1 MLPFAGSR
9 LPSASDP
16 PAAHLLPDW
25 PAVPQFL
32 SPEWVAAF
40 DGALAGVAIPG
51 PGDDAGLAAID
62 GRFTVIQEVHGTPT
76 GDVTVVLT
84 VDDGTVHVS
93 LAADPVSGAEMADVA
108 ISLSYEDAA
117 ALSKG
122 ELVAAE
128 ALTAGRVRVRGD
140 LSVLVASQQMLASAQ
155 PYVQALTADT
165 TY

>member
-1 MLPFAGSR
+1 M
-9 LPSASDP
+9 
-16 PAAHLLPDW
+16 
-25 PAVPQFL
+25 PQFL

-40 DGALAGVAIPG
+40 DAALAGVTVPG
-51 PGDDAGLAAID
+51 PGDDAGLAAVD
-62 GRFTVIQEVHGTPT
+62 GRFTVIQEVHGGPT
-76 GDVTVVLT
+76 GDVTVALT
-84 VDDGTVHVS
+84 VRDGTLHLS
-93 LAADPVSGAEMADVA
+93 LPDPDQPGAEAADVA
-108 ISLSYEDAA
+108 ISLAYEDAV

>member
-1 MLPFAGSR
+1 
-9 LPSASDP
+9 
-16 PAAHLLPDW
+16 
-25 PAVPQFL
+25 VPQFL

-40 DGALAGVAIPG
+40 DAALAGVTVPG

-62 GRFTVIQEVHGTPT
+62 GRFTVIQEVHGAPI
-76 GDVTVVLT
+76 GDVTVALT
-84 VDDGTVHVS
+84 VSDGTLH
-93 LAADPVSGAEMADVA
+93 LWRPENHQAGADAADVT
-108 ISLSYEDAA
+108 ISLSYEDAV

>member
-1 MLPFAGSR
+1 MPR
-9 LPSASDP
+9 
-16 PAAHLLPDW
+16 
-25 PAVPQFL
+25 FL

-40 DGALAGVAIPG
+40 DAALDGVTVPG

-76 GDVTVVLT
+76 GDVTLALT
-84 VDDGTVHVS
+84 AGDGHLHLS
-93 LAADPVSGAEMADVA
+93 LGEDHPLGADTADVA
-108 ISLSYEDAA
+108 ISLSYEDAV

-128 ALTAGRVRVRGD
+128 ALTAGRIRVRGD

-155 PYVQALTADT
+155 PYVRDLTADT

>member
-1 MLPFAGSR
+1 M
-9 LPSASDP
+9 
-16 PAAHLLPDW
+16 
-25 PAVPQFL
+25 PQFL

-40 DGALAGVAIPG
+40 DAALAGVTVPG
-51 PGDDAGLAAID
+51 PGDEAGLAAVD
-62 GRFTVIQEVHGTPT
+62 GRFTVIQKVHGGPS
-76 GDVTVVLT
+76 GDVTVALT
-84 VDDGTVHVS
+84 VRDGTLHLS
-93 LAADPVSGAEMADVA
+93 LPENDQSGADAADVA
-108 ISLSYEDAA
+108 ISLAYEDAV

-155 PYVQALTADT
+155 PHVQALTADT

>member
-1 MLPFAGSR
+1 M
-9 LPSASDP
+9 
-16 PAAHLLPDW
+16 
-25 PAVPQFL
+25 PQFL

-40 DGALAGVAIPG
+40 DAALAGVTVPG

-62 GRFTVIQEVHGTPT
+62 GRFTVIQEVHGAPT
-76 GDVTVVLT
+76 GGLT
-84 VDDGTVHVS
+84 VALTVSDGTLHLS
-93 LAADPVSGAEMADVA
+93 RHEDHQPGEEAADVV
-108 ISLSYEDAA
+108 ISLSYEDAV

>member
-1 MLPFAGSR
+1 MA
-9 LPSASDP
+9 
-16 PAAHLLPDW
+16 
-25 PAVPQFL
+25 QFL

-40 DGALAGVAIPG
+40 DAALAGVTVPG
-51 PGDDAGLAAID
+51 PGNEAGLAAVD
-62 GRFTVIQEVHGTPT
+62 GEFTVIQEVHGAPS
-76 GDVTVVLT
+76 GDITVALT
-84 VDDGTVHVS
+84 VSDGALHLS
-93 LAADPVSGAEMADVA
+93 LLDEQEPGASTADVA
-108 ISLSYEDAA
+108 ISLAYEDAV

-155 PYVQALTADT
+155 PYVQALAADT